1 MYKKN
6 YTTAKWLVPPPLII
20 CPDKPVGVQSTVSYR
35 YSDSVLVPRYQV
47 LLTVKGVPA
56 MYLFNQAVSTCTVRV
71 VLLVQCPSRL

>member
-56 MYLFNQAVSTCTVRV
+56 MYLFNQRGVHLYRESRAARAV
-71 VLLVQCPSRL
+71 P